1 MHEDLLKEQHL
12 EAMRKLKEETRLKHD
27 EAIRQANEEGRLM
40 DSQYVRQLAKEAM
53 RQWGD
58 IQPPGLGNTRY
69 PVGAERETGI
79 PRSASLANMQDPQ
92 RPLEP
97 GEWRDCTPPADPVDL
112 SPLHGPNYRNLPAF
126 LAGRDRVIIAE
137 ICEHLGLR
145 YSRAEAVRIGR
156 ELRARAWRPA
166 LWRVDGKIVSGFHRP
181 GFQKPRKVV
190 KPAPPPTVGFWRRL
204 LNLLVGGD
212 R

>member
-12 EAMRKLKEETRLKHD
+12 D
-27 EAIRQANEEGRLM
+27 
-40 DSQYVRQLAKEAM
+40 AM
-53 RQWGD
+53 RQWGN
-58 IQPPGLGNTRY
+58 IQPPGPGNPRY

-97 GEWRDCTPPADPVDL
+97 GEWRDCTPLADPVDL

-126 LAGRDRVIIAE
+126 LAGRDRVIISE
-137 ICEHLGLR
+137 ICEHLGIR

-166 LWRVDGKIVSGFHRP
+166 LWRVEGKIVSGFHRP
-181 GFQKPRKVV
+181 GFQKPRKV
-190 KPAPPPTVGFWRRL
+190 APPAAQPAVGFWRRL
-204 LNLLVGGD
+204 ANLLTGGD

>member
-12 EAMRKLKEETRLKHD
+12 EAMRQLKEENR
-27 EAIRQANEEGRLM
+27 RQ
-40 DSQYVRQLAKEAM
+40 EAM
-53 RQWGD
+53 RRLKEDAMRNAPW
-58 IQPPGLGNTRY
+58 
-69 PVGAERETGI
+69 
-79 PRSASLANMQDPQ
+79 SASLANMQDPQ

-166 LWRVDGKIVSGFHRP
+166 LWRVEGKIVSGFHRP

-190 KPAPPPTVGFWRRL
+190 KPAPPPPVGFWRRL
-204 LNLLVGGD
+204 ANLLTGGD

>member
-12 EAMRKLKEETRLKHD
+12 EAMR
-27 EAIRQANEEGRLM
+27 
-40 DSQYVRQLAKEAM
+40 
-53 RQWGD
+53 QWGN

-69 PVGAERETGI
+69 P
-79 PRSASLANMQDPQ
+79 
-92 RPLEP
+92 
-97 GEWRDCTPPADPVDL
+97 ADVDL

-137 ICEHLGLR
+137 ICEHLGIR
-145 YSRAEAVRIGR
+145 YSRAEAIRIGR

-166 LWRVDGKIVSGFHRP
+166 LWRVDGKTVSGFHRP
-181 GFQKPRKVV
+181 GFQKPRKVKEETGLV
-190 KPAPPPTVGFWRRL
+190 YSQFARLLAQAAMCQPQDKLTQMEWEKRSKSELVSSDAPPPAVGFWRRL
-204 LNLLVGGD
+204 ANLLTGGD

>member
-12 EAMRKLKEETRLKHD
+12 EAMR
-27 EAIRQANEEGRLM
+27 
-40 DSQYVRQLAKEAM
+40 
-53 RQWGD
+53 QWGN
-58 IQPPGLGNTRY
+58 IQPPGPGNPRY
-69 PVGAERETGI
+69 PV
-79 PRSASLANMQDPQ
+79 D
-92 RPLEP
+92 
-97 GEWRDCTPPADPVDL
+97 VDL

-137 ICEHLGLR
+137 ICEHLGIR

-181 GFQKPRKVV
+181 GFQKPRKVKEETGLV
-190 KPAPPPTVGFWRRL
+190 YSQFARLLAQAAMCQPPPPVGFWRRL
-204 LNLLVGGD
+204 LNLLTGGD

>member
-12 EAMRKLKEETRLKHD
+12 EAMR
-27 EAIRQANEEGRLM
+27 
-40 DSQYVRQLAKEAM
+40 QLGA
-53 RQWGD
+53 
-58 IQPPGLGNTRY
+58 IQPPGIGNARY
-69 PVGAERETGI
+69 PSDADL
-79 PRSASLANMQDPQ
+79 S
-92 RPLEP
+92 
-97 GEWRDCTPPADPVDL
+97 PAHVDL

-137 ICEHLGLR
+137 ICEHLGIR

-166 LWRVDGKIVSGFHRP
+166 LWRVEGKIVSGFHRP
-181 GFQKPRKVV
+181 GFQKPRKVKEETGLV
-190 KPAPPPTVGFWRRL
+190 YSQFARLLAQAAMCQPQDKLTQMEWEKREKSELVSSDAPPPAVGFWRRL
-204 LNLLVGGD
+204 ANLLTGGD

>member
-12 EAMRKLKEETRLKHD
+12 EAMRQLKEENR
-27 EAIRQANEEGRLM
+27 RQ
-40 DSQYVRQLAKEAM
+40 EAM
-53 RQWGD
+53 RRLNEEAMRD
-58 IQPPGLGNTRY
+58 LT
-69 PVGAERETGI
+69 
-79 PRSASLANMQDPQ
+79 RSASLANMQDPQ

-137 ICEHLGLR
+137 ICEHLGIR
-145 YSRAEAVRIGR
+145 YSRAEAIRIGR

-166 LWRVDGKIVSGFHRP
+166 LWRVEGKTVS
-181 GFQKPRKVV
+181 GFQKPRKVKGETGLV
-190 KPAPPPTVGFWRRL
+190 YSQFARLLAQAAMCQPQDELTQMEWEKRAKSELVSSDAAPPPVGFWRRL
-204 LNLLVGGD
+204 LNLLTGGD

>member
-12 EAMRKLKEETRLKHD
+12 EAMRQLKEDARLKLD
-27 EAIRQANEEGRLM
+27 EAMRQANEEGRLM
-40 DSQYVRQLAKEAM
+40 VSQYVRNLKEDAMCRPREGEDAM
-53 RQWGD
+53 RNAQ
-58 IQPPGLGNTRY
+58 
-69 PVGAERETGI
+69 
-79 PRSASLANMQDPQ
+79 RSASLANMQDPH

-97 GEWRDCTPPADPVDL
+97 GEWRDCNTPAAPADL
-112 SPLHGPNYRNLPAF
+112 SPLHGPNYRNLPAYIE
-126 LAGRDRVIIAE
+126 GRDRVIIAE
-137 ICEHLGLR
+137 ICEHLGIR

-181 GFQKPRKVV
+181 GALRPRQVV
-190 KPAPPPTVGFWRRL
+190 KPSAPPAVGFWRRL
-204 LNLLVGGD
+204 LTLLTGGD

>member
-12 EAMRKLKEETRLKHD
+12 EAMR
-27 EAIRQANEEGRLM
+27 
-40 DSQYVRQLAKEAM
+40 
-53 RQWGD
+53 QWGN
-58 IQPPGLGNTRY
+58 IQPPGLGNARY
-69 PVGAERETGI
+69 PA
-79 PRSASLANMQDPQ
+79 
-92 RPLEP
+92 
-97 GEWRDCTPPADPVDL
+97 PVDP

-137 ICEHLGLR
+137 ICEHLGIR

-166 LWRVDGKIVSGFHRP
+166 LWRVEGKIVSGFHRP
-181 GFQKPRKVV
+181 GALRPRQVV
-190 KPAPPPTVGFWRRL
+190 KPAAPPPVGFWRRL
-204 LNLLVGGD
+204 LTLLVGGD